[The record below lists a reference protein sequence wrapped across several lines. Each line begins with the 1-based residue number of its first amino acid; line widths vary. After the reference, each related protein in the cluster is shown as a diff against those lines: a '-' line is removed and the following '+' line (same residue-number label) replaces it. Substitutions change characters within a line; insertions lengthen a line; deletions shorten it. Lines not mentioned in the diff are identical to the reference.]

1 MLATIR
7 RKPMGKT
14 AVTLRIAALWLLW
27 AGSLALLT
35 YGLLSPDPPEVG
47 EKYVPSPLRFWAS
60 KAVHVGG
67 YAYLSALVGFLPLT
81 ARGEAGVRLL
91 LVAHGAATEY
101 LQTFVEGRYGSVMDV
116 GIDTAGIILGWASVL
131 LWRRLRSRRR
141 PPSPAAPSP

>member
-14 AVTLRIAALWLLW
+14 AITLRNAALWLLW

-35 YGLLSPDPPEVG
+35 YGLLSPDPPKVG
-47 EKYVPSPLRFWAS
+47 EAYVPSPLRFWAS

-81 ARGEAGVRLL
+81 ARGEGRLRLL

-101 LQTFVEGRYGSVMDV
+101 LQTFVDRYGSVMDV
-116 GIDTAGIILGWASVL
+116 GIDTAGVILGWASVL
-131 LWRRLRSRRR
+131 LWRRLRSRRQ
-141 PPSPAAPSP
+141 PPSPEAPSP